1 MYIHMYVWE
10 KSEFHNVPN
19 KCRNRGVGYS
29 VRVYRNLKRY
39 VALKIIG
46 VHFKLLNNVEKR
58 ILMKL
63 LQEYPFQNHTN
74 ILDNL
79 LKHLGIPN
87 FTRNF

>member
-29 VRVYRNLKRY
+29 VR
-39 VALKIIG
+39 